1 MTADYKVKISCHVS
15 QVGVTLPVY
24 PLKGHL
30 VTVRPAPGHEM
41 ITRNIYSPRHG
52 LLSPLHPDG
61 LRLSGIFMFEYKKSL
76 LA

>member
-1 MTADYKVKISCHVS
+1 MT

-30 VTVRPAPGHEM
+30 VTVRPAPGHKM

-61 LRLSGIFMFEYKKSL
+61 LRLSGS
-76 LA
+76 